1 MKNIIKKF
9 VALVAIMVSYTSANA
24 QQETPLAYLEKTYP
38 QLTELFRDE
47 LNNYNAQYIFA
58 IDVSGS
64 MKKYKEMVAN
74 ALTPFFQALPDKDRV
89 HIIPFGTEAA
99 TTAFGYFGEINS
111 SVKQDLCDKIKTLYT
126 DSSYASEGFR
136 GHTDIPR
143 AVEGVAQVM
152 QNNRDYKANIV
163 VMITD
168 FRNDQKG
175 SGEHKI
181 SSADLEKMKSKIKS
195 ATGDVYTRFIA
206 LQLPLEGTVHPGYC
220 VEQLQDVFSFDD
232 HYLEVI
238 SANNGTSIIE
248 QWFDQLKR
256 DIMTTKLRAIVHS
269 ANKES
274 KVNMEVDMDIDGN
287 VTAEITW
294 EPSKLYPT
302 IKIDSASVDA
312 NGFSFINNTEAFV
325 KTKDKVINLELGQV
339 VHENYGFHT
348 LNDDLALN
356 LTLPTPYDKELEGL
370 EIEKPLP
377 ATSIPYERLVFTFI
391 FTLKTTIII
400 LVLLILYIIGV
411 FKAMA
416 RNRKLCFQGTVTL
429 FDANGT
435 QIDDT
440 VRIPKQAPSAVLTFG
455 KGGSPRCKVD
465 DAEWQF
471 VVSKK
476 KGNPFLVF
484 QKPCFVWK
492 STQKYVA
499 SGRSQSG
506 VITDIL
512 KVKCGTSVSEQTHSV
527 KVKLIK

>member
-1 MKNIIKKF
+1 MKNIIKKI

-47 LNNYNAQYIFA
+47 LNNYNAHYIFA

-64 MKKYKEMVAN
+64 MKQYQDLVAN

-89 HIIPFGTEAA
+89 HIIPFGTEAE
-99 TTAFGYFGEINS
+99 TTMLGYFGIIDS
-111 SVKQDLCDKIKTLYT
+111 SVKQNLCRNIKTLYT
-126 DSSYASEGFR
+126 DPSYSKEFR
-136 GHTDIPR
+136 GYTDIPR

-152 QNNRDYKANIV
+152 QNNREYKANIV

-181 SSADLEKMKSKIKS
+181 SSADLEKMKSAIKA

-206 LQLPLEGTVHPGYC
+206 LQLPVDTAKPGYC
-220 VEQLQDVFSFDD
+220 VDQLQDVFSFDD
-232 HYLEVI
+232 HKLEVI
-238 SANNGTSIIE
+238 SVNNGTSIIE

-256 DIMTTKLRAIVHS
+256 DIMITKLRAIVRS

-274 KVNMEVDMDIDGN
+274 KVNMDVDMDIDGN

-302 IKIDSASVDA
+302 IKIDSASVAA
-312 NGFSFINNTEAFV
+312 NGFTFNNNTEAFV
-325 KTKDKVINLELGQV
+325 ETTDTVINLELGQV

-356 LTLPTPYDKELEGL
+356 LTLPTPYDEELNRL
-370 EIEKPLP
+370 EIVKPLP

-400 LVLLILYIIGV
+400 LALLILYIIGV

-416 RNRKLCFQGTVTL
+416 RNRKLCFQGTVTI
-429 FDANGT
+429 FDAIGT
-435 QIDDT
+435 QLGDV
-440 VRIPKQAPSAVLTFG
+440 VRITNQAPSAVLTFG
-455 KGGSPRCKVD
+455 KGGSPRCQVNG
-465 DAEWQF
+465 ANWQF
-471 VVSKK
+471 VISKK

-492 STQKYVA
+492 ATQKYVA
-499 SGRSQSG
+499 SGKSQSG

-512 KVKCGTSVSEQTHSV
+512 KVKCGDSVSQQTHSV